1 MQKKTFDR
9 VQHPCMIKALKVSIK
24 KMYLNTMKSIS
35 DKHTANIIMMTS

>member
-24 KMYLNTMKSIS
+24 KNVPQHNEVHI
-35 DKHTANIIMMTS
+35 